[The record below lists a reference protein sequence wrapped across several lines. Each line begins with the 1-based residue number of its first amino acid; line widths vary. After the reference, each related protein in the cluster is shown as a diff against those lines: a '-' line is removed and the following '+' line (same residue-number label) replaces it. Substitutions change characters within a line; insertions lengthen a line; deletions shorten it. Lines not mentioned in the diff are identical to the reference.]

1 MAQKCPCVKTK
12 EGRTHMLGECET
24 HMEARDVLEEE
35 MREIDERDMEK
46 LSKLGES
53 EKTLS

>member
-1 MAQKCPCVKTK
+1 
-12 EGRTHMLGECET
+12 MLGECET